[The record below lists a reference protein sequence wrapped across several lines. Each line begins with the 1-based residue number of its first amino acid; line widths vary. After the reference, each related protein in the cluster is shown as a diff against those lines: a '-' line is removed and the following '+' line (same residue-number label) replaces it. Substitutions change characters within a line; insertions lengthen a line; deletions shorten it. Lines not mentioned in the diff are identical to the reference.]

1 MKILWLSNRALTQD
15 LTSSTGSWLQAMSA
29 ALSQY
34 PDVQLYN
41 ITFGKKKDVERCDCG
56 DIQQWI
62 VPKKNLVKGEIPQ
75 DVITSICDIIN
86 QVNPDLVHI
95 WGVEHYWALLS
106 ARGYIK
112 YPVLLE
118 IQGLNYT
125 CAEAYY
131 GGLTAEEIKQ
141 CIRLRDYILPRRRIE
156 NIQRSHEKWG
166 VYEKEMLAA
175 HKYISTQSEWVRAE
189 IAPYCNANAHIFHT
203 RMAVRAAFMNASPWN
218 TPTGDKIQL
227 LSVSSGVFP
236 YKGVHIA
243 IKALA
248 ILKQYYPDIQ
258 LKIAGNYQ
266 QNRRAVKKHGYV
278 RFLERT
284 IQNLGLEDNIVFVG
298 SLNTNELLAEM
309 KRTNVMI
316 HSSFVESYSLVLAEA
331 MAVGVPGVISYA
343 GAMSELAQDGV
354 SGLFYS
360 SADYRKCAYQVRRLI
375 EDKELSRSISSAAR
389 CTAMERNNIQSVVT
403 KQLSI
408 YNDVLSRE

>member
-1 MKILWLSNRALTQD
+1 
-15 LTSSTGSWLQAMSA
+15 
-29 ALSQY
+29 
-34 PDVQLYN
+34 
-41 ITFGKKKDVERCDCG
+41 
-56 DIQQWI
+56 
-62 VPKKNLVKGEIPQ
+62 
-75 DVITSICDIIN
+75 
-86 QVNPDLVHI
+86 
-95 WGVEHYWALLS
+95 
-106 ARGYIK
+106 
-112 YPVLLE
+112 
-118 IQGLNYT
+118 
-125 CAEAYY
+125 
-131 GGLTAEEIKQ
+131 
-141 CIRLRDYILPRRRIE
+141 
-156 NIQRSHEKWG
+156 
-166 VYEKEMLAA
+166 
-175 HKYISTQSEWVRAE
+175 
-189 IAPYCNANAHIFHT
+189 
-203 RMAVRAAFMNASPWN
+203 MNASPWN
-218 TPTGDKIQL
+218 TPIGDKIQL

-248 ILKQYYPDIQ
+248 ILKQYYPNIL

-389 CTAMERNNIQSVVT
+389 RTAMERNNIQSVVAN
-403 KQLSI
+403 QLSI